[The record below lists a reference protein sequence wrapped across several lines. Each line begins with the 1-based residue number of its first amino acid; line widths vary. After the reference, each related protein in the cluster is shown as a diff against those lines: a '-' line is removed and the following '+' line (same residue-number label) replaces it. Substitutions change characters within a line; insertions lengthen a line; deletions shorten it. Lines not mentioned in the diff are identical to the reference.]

1 MTMLKPAAQRVQAAA
16 TTLDLKIAIIEM
28 NESTKTAEDAAR
40 ACGCSVAQIVKSL
53 VFQRVDTSAPVMLLV
68 SGTNRVDPARVA
80 DQTGFKLKRP
90 GADVVRQQTGFAI
103 GGIPPF
109 GHAQPI
115 ATYIDTALLQH
126 DVVWAAAGTPNAVFS
141 VNPSNLASVTQAQ
154 IIDMS

>member
-1 MTMLKPAAQRVQAAA
+1 MRKPAAQRVQAAA
-16 TTLDLKIAIIEM
+16 MALELKIDIVEM
-28 NESTKTAEDAAR
+28 KESTKTAEDAAR

-53 VFQRVDTSAPVMLLV
+53 VFQRVDTSVPVMLLV
-68 SGTNRVDPARVA
+68 SGTNRVDPARMA
-80 DQTGFKLKRP
+80 EQIGFELKRP
-90 GADVVRQQTGFAI
+90 GADVVRQQTGYAI

-115 ATYIDTALLQH
+115 ATYIDAALLQH

-141 VNPSNLASVTQAQ
+141 VNPSNLATVTQAQ